1 MAGLTSGKRDLIDKT
16 NATVVMIVSA
26 AVFLAAFSA
35 VATKTFINQAAYQNR
50 VIEKKRIARDQL
62 KEDIDNAK
70 KLKKSYL
77 SFVDT
82 TKNAI
87 GGDRFGVGQQD
98 GDNAKIVLDALPSSY
113 DFPAL
118 PTSIEA
124 LVASQNV
131 KISSITGTDDE
142 VAQAQNASSTTPQP
156 IAMPFEFSVVSDYE
170 GVQRVI
176 NALER
181 SIRPMKISE
190 LDIVS
195 EQKELTLTIKA
206 QTFFQP
212 AKSLN
217 IDKKVVE

>member
-212 AKSLN
+212 ARSLN